1 MLSLCLWGGWEG
13 QIFLGGGAGEKRADA
28 HRGRVNALYFYFYRE
43 VGGGG
48 GDDSWVWRVEIG
60 SKGGGSAKI
69 LVILG
74 IGRMPKIFYVDW
86 ELGKNGM

>member
-1 MLSLCLWGGWEG
+1 MSLARTRPHPPTGFTLIG
-13 QIFLGGGAGEKRADA
+13 
-28 HRGRVNALYFYFYRE
+28 ALYFYFYRE

-48 GDDSWVWRVEIG
+48 GGRGDSWVWRVEIG

-86 ELGKNGM
+86 ELGKKYVNGEGFV

>member
-1 MLSLCLWGGWEG
+1 MLYISIFIGRWE
-13 QIFLGGGAGEKRADA
+13 
-28 HRGRVNALYFYFYRE
+28 
-43 VGGGG
+43 GG
-48 GDDSWVWRVEIG
+48 GDFWVWRVEIG

>member
-1 MLSLCLWGGWEG
+1 MR
-13 QIFLGGGAGEKRADA
+13 GAG
-28 HRGRVNALYFYFYRE
+28 RG
-43 VGGGG
+43 
-48 GDDSWVWRVEIG
+48 DSWVWRVEIG

-86 ELGKNGM
+86 ELGKKYVNGEGFV

>member
-1 MLSLCLWGGWEG
+1 MGGG
-13 QIFLGGGAGEKRADA
+13 GGGAG
-28 HRGRVNALYFYFYRE
+28 RG
-43 VGGGG
+43 
-48 GDDSWVWRVEIG
+48 DSWVWRVEIG

-86 ELGKNGM
+86 ELGKKYVNGEGFL

>member
-1 MLSLCLWGGWEG
+1 MHMKGKCF
-13 QIFLGGGAGEKRADA
+13 IFLFLSGGGR
-28 HRGRVNALYFYFYRE
+28 
-43 VGGGG
+43 GGG
-48 GDDSWVWRVEIG
+48 DSWVWRVEIG